1 MSKIKSSP
9 VLNMTEGRP
18 MSLLLRFAVP
28 LFIGNLLQQL
38 YNLADTAIAGH
49 LLGDTALAQIGA
61 TSTLCTLITNFAFGM
76 NNGLAL
82 SVSRNF
88 GAGDEKRMKSSVAW
102 MVTLSL
108 AVALLMMSGF
118 LLLETPLLR
127 AMQVPSS
134 VFDGAVQYLTVILAA
149 IPFTMCYN
157 LESGLLQSVGN
168 SITPLCFLLFSSV
181 LNVVL
186 DLLFMGPFG
195 MGIRGAA
202 IATAA
207 SQAISAVLG
216 LAYIILRYPILRFS
230 GRDFRVRPRYVLD
243 MLWTG
248 FSMGLM
254 SALYNIGSVLLQ
266 SSINALGN
274 VYIAAQVAS
283 RRIAELFYIPGVAL
297 GTGVATFASQNYGAG
312 KRSRILSGIKNAILL
327 YLLWWLLAL
336 AFVFTLAPAA
346 VRFVTGTS
354 EAEIVS
360 SSVLYL
366 RISIPMI
373 PPMAVLTVV
382 RNALQGM
389 RHSVAPLISSSLEL
403 IGKALFAAFLVPVYG
418 YFAVC
423 VCEPIIWVICFVFI
437 VAAAFCFRKDFR
449 NSSLPQSIR

>member
-1 MSKIKSSP
+1 MKKSTSH
-9 VLNMTEGRP
+9 VLNMTSGKP
-18 MSLLLRFAVP
+18 MALLLRFAVP

-49 LLGDTALAQIGA
+49 ILGDTALAQIGA
-61 TSTLCTLITNFAFGM
+61 TATLCTLITNFAFGM

-82 SVSRNF
+82 SVSRDF
-88 GAGDEKRMKSSVAW
+88 GAGDEKRMKTSVAW

-108 AVALLMMSGF
+108 AAAFFMMSGF
-118 LLLETPLLR
+118 LLLEIPLLR

-134 VFDGAVQYLTVILAA
+134 VFDGAVQYLTIILAA

-207 SQAISAVLG
+207 SQAISAILG
-216 LAYIILRYPILRFS
+216 LAYIIRNYPILRFS
-230 GRDFRVRPRYVLD
+230 ARNFCVRPRYVTD
-243 MLWTG
+243 MLWAG
-248 FSMGLM
+248 ISMGLM

-283 RRIAELFYIPGVAL
+283 RRLAELFYTPGVAL
-297 GTGVATFASQNYGAG
+297 GTGVATYASQNFGAG
-312 KRSRILSGIKNAILL
+312 RRSRIFSGIKSALL
-327 YLLWWLLAL
+327 IYFFWWLLAL
-336 AFVFTLAPAA
+336 TFVLLLAPAA
-346 VRFVTGTS
+346 VRLVTGT
-354 EAEIVS
+354 EETEIIR

-373 PPMAVLTVV
+373 PPMAVLTIV

-389 RHSVAPLISSSLEL
+389 RHSVAPLISSGLEL
-403 IGKALFAAFLVPVYG
+403 IGKALFAALLVPVYG
-418 YFAVC
+418 YLAVC
-423 VCEPIIWVICFVFI
+423 LCEPIIWVVCFVFI
-437 VAAAFCFRKDFR
+437 VAAAFVFRRDFQD
-449 NSSLPQSIR
+449 SPS